1 MFPPFSQDEAKEE
14 CILLIEQLEKS
25 GCMDFCVN
33 EEFRNPKFS
42 LDYVLNE
49 CGLMMGVLV
58 CKIPDTNKTV
68 VLKAFSGQYNGNW
81 QISGWVNP
89 CFEVEKWQ
97 NEVNRADP
105 EIKKLTSQIEELTL
119 QNKIYGE
126 DGKILHNL
134 RKKRKELSQESL
146 QNIYGF
152 YEFTCFD
159 GSVKTYKTLQKELEL
174 ENALFPKNFN
184 FPTGTGDCC
193 APKLLNHAYKK
204 GLQPISL
211 AEFFYGKEP
220 SSALKKH
227 KEFYPPCDEKCGY
240 VLPKMLGLEVLYR
253 DEQIIVV
260 NKPSGVLSVPG
271 KGEDK
276 FDCISTRVRKLIP
289 DCIEQPSVH
298 RLDMDTSGILVLGLT
313 KESHRNLSIQFQDRK
328 VEKKYQALLRGK
340 LSERLENITCGKIEF
355 PMRVDLDNRPYQI
368 YDEEYGRM
376 ATTEWKLIEEFSLDE
391 SFLQGEHE
399 QDSIWRTRVEFMPIT
414 GRTHQL
420 RLHSAHEKGLG
431 LGIVGDRLYGKIF
444 SDERLCLQAFYL
456 KFTHPTT
463 NEIMEFSVPFEF

>member
-1 MFPPFSQDEAKEE
+1 MFPPFPESEAKQE
-14 CILLIEQLEKS
+14 CLLLIEQLEKS
-25 GCMDFCVN
+25 GCMDFCVE

-42 LDYVLNE
+42 LEYAKNN
-49 CGLMMGVLV
+49 CGIMMGVLV
-58 CKIPDTNKTV
+58 CKIPDTNKKV
-68 VLKAFSGQYNGNW
+68 VLKAFSGQYNSNW
-81 QISGWVNP
+81 QIPGWVNP

-105 EIKKLTSQIEELTL
+105 KIKELTRKIEEFVNEEKL
-119 QNKIYGE
+119 YGE
-126 DGKILHNL
+126 DGKILHQL
-134 RKKRKELSQESL
+134 RKERKLLSNESL
-146 QNIYGF
+146 KNIYSF

-159 GSVKTYKTLQKELEL
+159 GSIETYKTLQ
-174 ENALFPKNFN
+174 ENFENDFL

-220 SSALKKH
+220 ASSLKKH
-227 KEFYPPCDEKCGY
+227 KTFYPPCDEKCGY
-240 VLPKMLGLEVLYR
+240 VLPKMLGLEILYR
-253 DEQIIVV
+253 DEDIIVV
-260 NKPSGVLSVPG
+260 NKPSGILSVPG

-276 FDCISTRVRKLIP
+276 FDCISTRVRKLLP

-328 VEKKYQALLRGK
+328 VEKKYQALLRGR
-340 LSERLENITCGKIEF
+340 LSDKTNETSGTIEF
-355 PMRVDLDNRPYQI
+355 PMRVDLENRPYQI

-376 ATTEWKLIEEFSLDE
+376 ATTEWKLLEEFSLDE
-391 SFLQGEHE
+391 DFLQGEHQE
-399 QDSIWRTRVEFMPIT
+399 DSLWRTRVEFTPIT

-431 LGIVGDRLYGKIF
+431 IAIVGDRLYGKNF

-456 KFTHPTT
+456 KFTHPIT
-463 NEIMEFSVPFEF
+463 NQIMEFTVPFEF

>member
-1 MFPPFSQDEAKEE
+1 MFPPFPQDEAKQE
-14 CILLIEQLEKS
+14 CFLLIEQLEKS
-25 GCMDFCVN
+25 GCMDFCV
-33 EEFRNPKFS
+33 EEDFRNPKFS

-49 CGLMMGVLV
+49 CGLMMGILV
-58 CKIPDTNKTV
+58 CKIPNTNKKV

-81 QISGWVNP
+81 QIPGWANP

-105 EIKKLTSQIEELTL
+105 EIKNLTAKIEELTL

-134 RKKRKELSQESL
+134 RKERKLLSQESL
-146 QNIYGF
+146 KNIYSF

-159 GSVKTYKTLQKELEL
+159 GSVQTYKTLL
-174 ENALFPKNFN
+174 ENLKSNIKLGFTENFL

-204 GLQPISL
+204 GLQPVSL

-220 SSALKKH
+220 SSSLKKH
-227 KEFYPPCDEKCGY
+227 KSFYSPCDEKCGFI
-240 VLPKMLGLEVLYR
+240 LPKMLGLEVLYR
-253 DEQIIVV
+253 DEHIIVV

-340 LSERLENITCGKIEF
+340 LSDRLENITCGKIEF
-355 PMRVDLDNRPYQI
+355 PMRVDLENRPYQI

-376 ATTEWKLIEEFSLDE
+376 ATTEWNLLEEFCLSEKEIFDKNLDD
-391 SFLQGEHE
+391 G
-399 QDSIWRTRVEFMPIT
+399 WRTRVEFMPIT

-431 LGIVGDRLYGKIF
+431 IAIVGDRLYGKIF
-444 SDERLCLQAFYL
+444 ENERLCLQAFYL
-456 KFTHPTT
+456 KFTHPVTDK
-463 NEIMEFSVPFEF
+463 IMEFSVPFEF